1 LSRCRRRSRL
11 DEHGRLERR
20 RLGSGALAAWVLD
33 DTRLGMTKPFLLVQ
47 LSDPHVGA
55 TWADGDPVAGL
66 GAAVESVRRL
76 PDAPDAVLMSGDL
89 ADNAADGE
97 YELVRE
103 LLARVGAPLYV
114 LPGNHDDRDRLRRHF
129 DLPGAMGTPVQYG
142 VDLGPLRLVVLD
154 STRLGEDRGELDA
167 ERLRWLDAEL
177 AGAPDRPTL
186 LALHH
191 PPVSTGI
198 AAWDEIG
205 LPAADRRALAD
216 VLHRHPQVRRV
227 VAGHLHRTMTAELAG
242 RAVLAVP
249 STYVQTR
256 LSFNSDEIETAAEPL
271 GFAVHAL
278 LDGELASHVQPVT

>member
-1 LSRCRRRSRL
+1 MAR
-11 DEHGRLERR
+11 
-20 RLGSGALAAWVLD
+20 
-33 DTRLGMTKPFLLVQ
+33 PFLLAQ
-47 LSDPHVGA
+47 LSDPHIGA
-55 TWADGDPVAGL
+55 TWAGGDPVPRL
-66 GAAVESVRRL
+66 RAAVDSVRRL
-76 PDAPDAVLMSGDL
+76 PDDPDAVLMSGDL

-103 LLARVGAPLYV
+103 LLAQLGVPIYV
-114 LPGNHDDRDRLRRHF
+114 LPGNHDHRDVLRRHF
-129 DLPGAMGTPVQYG
+129 DLPGAAGTPVQYA

-154 STRLGEDRGELDA
+154 STRPGEDRGELDA
-167 ERLRWLDAEL
+167 DRLSWLDAEL
-177 AGAPDRPTL
+177 AGTPDRPTV

-216 VLHRHPQVRRV
+216 VLERHPQVRRI
-227 VAGHLHRTMTAELAG
+227 VAGHIHRTMTAELAG
-242 RAVLAVP
+242 RAVLAIP

-256 LSFNSDEIETAAEPL
+256 LSFNSDESETASEPP